1 MFHVFDFISPPICP
15 CCREELCIGPGH
27 LCENCERLLPL
38 LPEKRCPGCGG
49 PNSGYLALC
58 NDCIDVEGGRPW
70 RQAASALP
78 FTGIARKL
86 IHLYKFRNC
95 LAVAPFLSER
105 MCEAWNTY
113 CADCQIDAITY
124 IPLHFTRYFTRG
136 YNQSEILADMLAK
149 RLSIPKIRALRRRR
163 RTSQQAR
170 LGLKSRMANMAGA
183 FSADEKGIAGKRIL
197 LVDDVFTT
205 GTTFTAATKALQK
218 AGAAEV
224 YVLSAARA

>member
-1 MFHVFDFISPPICP
+1 M
-15 CCREELCIGPGH
+15 
-27 LCENCERLLPL
+27 
-38 LPEKRCPGCGG
+38 PEKRCPGCGG
-49 PNSGYLALC
+49 PNLGYLALC

-86 IHLYKFRNC
+86 IPLYKFRNC

-149 RLSIPKIRALRRRR
+149 RLGIPKIRALRRRR

>member
-1 MFHVFDFISPPICP
+1 M
-15 CCREELCIGPGH
+15 
-27 LCENCERLLPL
+27 
-38 LPEKRCPGCGG
+38 PEKRCPGCGG
-49 PNSGYLALC
+49 PNLGYLALC

-149 RLSIPKIRALRRRR
+149 RLGIPKIRALRRRR